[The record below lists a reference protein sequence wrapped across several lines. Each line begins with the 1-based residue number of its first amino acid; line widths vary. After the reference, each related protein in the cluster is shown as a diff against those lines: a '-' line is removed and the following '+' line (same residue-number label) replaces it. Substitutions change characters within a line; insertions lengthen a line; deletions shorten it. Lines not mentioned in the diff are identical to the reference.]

1 MVQFPGKVQ
10 VSTCSFGIITKNLL
24 LSLSKCSFEIIN
36 YMVSPCPNLASF
48 PKQVF
53 VFVIISQ
60 ISGLQFLK
68 SLDEI
73 AFKMLFILIF
83 YASIKNRRRKNRV
96 WEIMKC
102 TYFELKSIAYFWR
115 ACLPPRLVQLPS
127 SYLTVFVSDDWK
139 DCPV

>member
-1 MVQFPGKVQ
+1 
-10 VSTCSFGIITKNLL
+10 
-24 LSLSKCSFEIIN
+24 
-36 YMVSPCPNLASF
+36 MVSPCPNLASF

-96 WEIMKC
+96 
-102 TYFELKSIAYFWR
+102 
-115 ACLPPRLVQLPS
+115 
-127 SYLTVFVSDDWK
+127 
-139 DCPV
+139 